1 MSRLTILSYGGGQ
14 DSTTLL
20 YQYVN
25 NADFRKKYA
34 PNKFMVVMSD
44 TGNEHQETEW
54 YVEYI
59 KGYCKD
65 HDVPFFHIGSYSDFF
80 LDGWKGGL
88 VAFMEKNSRVPSKA
102 FPKSCTDQLKIR
114 PIYKFLD
121 EFIFKRSPTIRHIV
135 TSEIKDLEKR
145 KVLESITSKDPFA
158 KPHAFP
164 ITQKRTIKAYVKM
177 YGKINVLLGIAK
189 GEESRVA
196 KGHNGPVWFQQ
207 SINRVYPLIDLG
219 LDRKGCQ
226 EYIESIGELVPFP
239 SNCIICP
246 FLSKQELLYMY
257 RFNRQWYDRFVRME
271 QRKIDRSRAE
281 GQPDEKNLGVWG
293 KKLLPE
299 ILIEAMELH
308 GEMTDDELKDYKMS
322 HGHCTMSSY

>member
-20 YQYVN
+20 YKYVN
-25 NADFRKKYA
+25 DPDFKQKYA
-34 PNKFMVVMSD
+34 PNKFMVIMAD
-44 TGNEHQETEW
+44 TGNEHKQTDW

-59 KGYCKD
+59 KGYCKQ
-65 HDVPFFHIGSYSDFF
+65 HNIPFYHIGSYSDFF

-88 VAFMEKNSRVPSKA
+88 VAFMEKNNRVPSKA

-121 EFIFKRSPTIRHIV
+121 EFIFKRSQAIRDVV
-135 TSEIKDLEKR
+135 TAQITDPKKQ
-145 KVLESITSKDPFA
+145 KVLDNIVSRNPFA
-158 KPHAFP
+158 QPHAFP
-164 ITQKRTIKAYVKM
+164 ITKKRSIKAYAKL
-177 YGKINVLLGIAK
+177 YGKIDVLIGIAK
-189 GEESRVA
+189 GEESRIA
-196 KGHNGPVWFQQ
+196 KGHMGPVWFQE
-207 SINRVYPLIDLG
+207 SINKVYPLIDMK

-226 EYIESIGELVPFP
+226 EYIESVGELVPYP

-257 RFNRQWYDRFVRME
+257 RFNREWYDRFVRME
-271 QRKIDRSRAE
+271 QRKILRSKEE

-293 KKLLPE
+293 RKLLPE
-299 ILIEAMELH
+299 ILEEAIESYGHMS
-308 GEMTDDELKDYKMS
+308 DDELNEYKMS
-322 HGHCTMSSY
+322 HGHCVRSSY